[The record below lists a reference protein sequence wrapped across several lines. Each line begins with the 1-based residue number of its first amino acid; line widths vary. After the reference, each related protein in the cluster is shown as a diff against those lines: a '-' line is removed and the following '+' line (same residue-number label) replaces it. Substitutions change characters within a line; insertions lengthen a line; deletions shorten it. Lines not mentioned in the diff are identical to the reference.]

1 VQVEHPGAGAVE
13 TLALPVN
20 FHGTPAQYHRP
31 PPMLGEHSVQV
42 LREFGFSEQEIDDL
56 LAGSVIAGM
65 DGP

>member
-1 VQVEHPGAGAVE
+1 
-13 TLALPVN
+13 
-20 FHGTPAQYHRP
+20 
-31 PPMLGEHSVQV
+31 MLGEHSVQV